1 MAESIMKNNG
11 CGSNPRPTTERHG
24 TEPPNVTID
33 QMMENLNAY
42 LDKRLEIRTCH
53 DDICRKYSIKHSES
67 GQWALPDIKRAF
79 GKTQRLRTN
88 TRKDGW
94 SVILLKQIQ
103 QHLQKCEMDKL
114 QCEIEAEK
122 AKVRGL
128 SERLQNEKRDKEKLL
143 NQIEM
148 LLNLISRQIESK
160 DCFITQAST
169 KETSSCN
176 KQVTEQQVTE
186 NQQRMALLRELPHD
200 HCESGDLD
208 RETKSSIHPYVPK
221 SRSMVRLAPVIVKN
235 RRTEIEVNNEEEY
248 EENGERQTRT
258 VTKMVKTYVPH
269 RTYQPATPEQI
280 DKWSRELPDV
290 YKHPR
295 KVWQV
300 LQRLHK
306 IYTLHPLDGVVIIN
320 VNLRDSDQSRL
331 TESVSIKVGESQ
343 ENIEAGWEAVKTFLF
358 ELKPAEINWSK
369 ITSCMQK
376 TGESVTEF
384 EDRFKQTWLEHAG
397 LNDSE
402 EFDKDTGMPLKTA
415 FVNGLKP
422 EISKALKIRYDD
434 WDSIGVAFNQLVEWS
449 TKIERTQDVQLRAL
463 QTKPVKSNKRVE
475 HHKHTSANTK
485 HGRCKYCNKEGHWIR
500 DCSLKLRDKNVDEDH
515 LDRRFQQLTVE
526 QKQTLLNAVQWQRN

>member
-11 CGSNPRPTTERHG
+11 CGSYPRPTTERHG

-79 GKTQRLRTN
+79 GMTQRLRTN

-143 NQIEM
+143 NQNEM

-208 RETKSSIHPYVPK
+208 RETKSSIHTYVPK

-235 RRTEIEVNNEEEY
+235 RRTEIEVDNEEEY

-320 VNLRDSDQSRL
+320 VNLRDSDQNKL

-358 ELKPAEINWSK
+358 ELKPAEINWGK

-402 EFDKDTGMPLKTA
+402 DFDKDTGMPLKTA

-434 WDSIGVAFNQLVEWS
+434 WDSIGIAFNQLVEWS
-449 TKIERTQDVQLRAL
+449 TKIERTQDVKLRAL
-463 QTKPVKSNKRVE
+463 QTRSVKSNKRVKQ
-475 HHKHTSANTK
+475 HKHTSANTK
-485 HGRCKYCNKEGHWIR
+485 RGRCRYCNKEGHWIR
-500 DCSLKLRDKNVDEDH
+500 DCSLKLRHQNVDEDQ

-526 QKQTLLNAVQWQRN
+526 QKQTLLNAVEWQGN